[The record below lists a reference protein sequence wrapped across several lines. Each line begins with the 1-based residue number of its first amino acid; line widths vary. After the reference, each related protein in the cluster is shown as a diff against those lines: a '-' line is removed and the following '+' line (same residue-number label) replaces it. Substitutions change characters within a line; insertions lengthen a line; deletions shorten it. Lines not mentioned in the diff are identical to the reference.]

1 MLIAP
6 LEDFEMPNFSKFI
19 LVTFT
24 AVSSSAH
31 FAYADAQNP
40 IESRHHFCA
49 DVISIVFDPETGEQI
64 FARDLCEYNE
74 LIAKGYVA
82 DAPVCAFTFG
92 FVRHPETSDT
102 QHYRNTCELN
112 ALLRAGYSEFLR
124 QERTECGWCLDS

>member
-6 LEDFEMPNFSKFI
+6 LEDFELHNFSKFI
-19 LVTFT
+19 LVTF
-24 AVSSSAH
+24 AAISSSAH
-31 FAYADAQNP
+31 IAHADAQNP
-40 IESRHHFCA
+40 IESHHQFCG

-64 FARDLCEYNE
+64 IARDLCEYNG

-92 FVRHPETSDT
+92 FVRHPETTDT

-124 QERTECGWCLDS
+124 